1 MDVSFLLSL
10 LLSFFLSFFPSFLLS
25 YPPFFLFAC
34 FPPCF
39 PSFFLQHFPERL
51 HILDAFSATRTN
63 YIIFLCSEWSQMEES
78 HNQVNYLIKKQK
90 EYLSVFTFPMST
102 QITGVSH

>member
-1 MDVSFLLSL
+1 
-10 LLSFFLSFFPSFLLS
+10 
-25 YPPFFLFAC
+25 
-34 FPPCF
+34 
-39 PSFFLQHFPERL
+39 
-51 HILDAFSATRTN
+51 
-63 YIIFLCSEWSQMEES
+63 MEES